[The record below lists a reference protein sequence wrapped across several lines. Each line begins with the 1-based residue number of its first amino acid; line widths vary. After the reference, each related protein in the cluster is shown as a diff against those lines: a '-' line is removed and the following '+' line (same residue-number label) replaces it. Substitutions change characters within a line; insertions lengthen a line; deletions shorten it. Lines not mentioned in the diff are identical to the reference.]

1 MPHVFRFRWTLQIRE
16 QVLLSNCLEP
26 QELPLLASRQPK
38 QLKSRWE
45 MIKADASV
53 VPVVCPALVSA
64 LTVLVHNSLW
74 AIFLKLGANPNLD

>member
-1 MPHVFRFRWTLQIRE
+1 
-16 QVLLSNCLEP
+16 
-26 QELPLLASRQPK
+26 
-38 QLKSRWE
+38 